1 MIVDTIEAN
10 PLHPSRLLNLTLIWN
25 ASLFNF
31 GLIWQLFRLDYFLTT
46 VLGKKQVAFAL
57 SVLSAFFCRESGTK
71 KSKCDATRRWLG
83 PLGVSNLA
91 KQE

>member
-57 SVLSAFFCRESGTK
+57 SVLSAFFCLYKPK
-71 KSKCDATRRWLG
+71 KVLCSFTDA
-83 PLGVSNLA
+83 
-91 KQE
+91 